1 MRNATRGTSWRAR
14 ARARIGFTL
23 IEILVVIMIIGMLVA
38 LLIPAVQAAR
48 ESGRRSQCSNNMK
61 QIGLGLHNFESTYKK
76 LPTGGE
82 GTDYSVTPAA
92 TIFEL
97 HSTFTYLLPFIE
109 QKDLYDQMNL
119 AYSYRDTRW
128 PGNQVATKTE
138 ISTYRCPSNPMLS
151 QPDPQGYGGLDY
163 FATVYTDID
172 PTTGLRNKSKRADG
186 ALCVPATSIS
196 AITDGASNT
205 IAIIEDTG
213 RTHPSVG
220 YRTNSK
226 YNDPACTGF
235 GGAVVDP
242 ADAAGTANKHAV
254 NRWADPDA
262 GGSGVSGPPNKQAK
276 YINNNNTPIG
286 GPQFAGAAPA
296 ADANGL
302 WDDAGCPWG
311 SNNCGLNDEPFS
323 FHAGGCNAVFAD
335 GSVHF
340 LHDTLDGATLRRMV
354 TRAEGIASG
363 WGE

>member
-1 MRNATRGTSWRAR
+1 MRDARKGRSWRAR
-14 ARARIGFTL
+14 AGGRWGFTL
-23 IEILVVIMIIGMLVA
+23 IEILVVITIVAVLVGM
-38 LLIPAVQAAR
+38 LIPAVQAAR

-61 QIGLGLHNFESTYKK
+61 QMGLAIHNFESTYRK
-76 LPTGGE
+76 LPSGGE
-82 GTDYSVTPAA
+82 GTDYSVTPPA

-97 HSTFTYLLPFIE
+97 HSTFTHLLPFIE

-128 PGNQVATKTE
+128 PGNQAAAKTQIATY
-138 ISTYRCPSNPMLS
+138 ICPSNPMLS
-151 QPDPQGYGGLDY
+151 QVDPQGYGALDY

-186 ALCVPATSIS
+186 ALAVPATPLS
-196 AITDGASNT
+196 AISDGTSNT
-205 IAIIEDTG
+205 IAIIEDAG

-220 YRTNSK
+220 YGTASK
-226 YNDPACTGF
+226 YNDPACTGA
-235 GGAVVDP
+235 GGAVVDA

-262 GGSGVSGPPNKQAK
+262 GGSGVSGPPNGIGK
-276 YINNNNTPIG
+276 YISQNNTPAG
-286 GPQFAGAAPA
+286 GPQFAGAAPT
-296 ADANGL
+296 ADANGM
-302 WDDAGCPWG
+302 WTDPGCPWG

-340 LHDTLDGATLRRMV
+340 LHDTLDGPTLRRLV
-354 TRAEGIASG
+354 TRSEGIATG